1 MPITSADIKLMQS
14 ERLTDNTDGGGRMSG
29 TEVVDGVSNNLFPDI
44 SSLDRVYGRVNLRKA
59 FAAVLTDTT
68 DVLLGA
74 HAILDS
80 LPADTNVTV
89 VMFQTGSHTDE
100 RADAAVAQDYPA
112 ATPKLLGSISVL
124 AANATT
130 IQFATAYPPQPGDLL
145 KITYVYFPPGGPNS
159 NLELY
164 TSVISISLVSG
175 QTYNVTLKDSLPG
188 GTGYS
193 TYSIYLL
200 AGAEAYGAA
209 TLASPVMSG
218 NSVVVS
224 SVKTRLAP
232 SYAGADPSI
241 IGLDPTKLPANG
253 LVYIFRPGDL
263 IVVHETTDT
272 AMPNPLSAGQ
282 VVTLPRDN
290 LASCL
295 LLDQTGAIVPTT
307 KYTVNLVA
315 GTVTMATPLD
325 LTGYTQPLIA
335 RHRIEDMLLV
345 SAVDEPTNTL
355 TTAGSITHAFPA
367 TTTLVSSAALIGDMQ
382 ARVENMFDQQT
393 WANAWADA
401 VSGSAA
407 SSTYNSNVYPIA
419 VTNRGAIKERWV
431 IMFTSA
437 TAFKVI
443 GETVGE
449 IALGDTSTNCA
460 PTNPATGVPYFT
472 IQALGWGT
480 GWSAGNAVRF
490 NTAGANAPL
499 WIARC
504 VIQGSPTQTSDSFS
518 VQIRG
523 DVNA

>member
-14 ERLTDNTDGGGRMSG
+14 ERLTDNADGGGRMSG
-29 TEVVDGVSNNLFPDI
+29 NEVVDGVSNNLFPDI

-59 FAAVLTDTT
+59 FASVLTDTT

-100 RADAAVAQDYPA
+100 RADAAAAQDYPA
-112 ATPKLLGSISVL
+112 ATPKLLGSISVM
-124 AANATT
+124 AAWETT
-130 IQFATAYPPQPGDLL
+130 IQFATAYPPKPDDLL
-145 KITYVYFPPGGPNS
+145 KITYVFSPNVGPSLNF
-159 NLELY
+159 ELY

-175 QTYNVTLKDSLPG
+175 QTYDVTLNDSLPG
-188 GTGYS
+188 GGGYLN
-193 TYSIYLL
+193 YSIYILE
-200 AGAEAYGAA
+200 GAKAYGAA
-209 TLASPVMSG
+209 ILAAPESSG
-218 NSVVVS
+218 NSLTVS
-224 SVKTRLAP
+224 GVQTRLAP
-232 SYAGADPSI
+232 SYSGADPAI
-241 IGLDPTKLPANG
+241 IGLDPTKLPPNG

-272 AMPNPLSAGQ
+272 TMPNPLSAGQ
-282 VVTLPRDN
+282 VVALPRGD

-295 LLDQTGAIVPTT
+295 LLDQAGTIVATA
-307 KYTVNLVA
+307 KYTVDLTA

-325 LTGYTQPLIA
+325 LTVYTEPLIA

-355 TTAGSITHAFPA
+355 TTAGSITHSFPA
-367 TTTLVSSAALIGDMQ
+367 TTTLVSSAALIGDTQ
-382 ARVENMFDQQT
+382 ARVVNIFDQQT

-407 SSTYNSNVYPIA
+407 SSTYNSNVYPLA
-419 VTNRGAIKERWV
+419 VTNRGAIKERWAIV
-431 IMFTSA
+431 FTSA

-449 IALGDTSTNCA
+449 IALGDTATDCA
-460 PTNPATGVPYFT
+460 PVNPATGAPYFT

-480 GWSAGNAVRF
+480 GWSGGNAVRF
-490 NTAGANAPL
+490 NTEGANSPL

-504 VIQGSPTQTSDSFS
+504 VIQGDPSQPSDSFAI
-518 VQIRG
+518 QIRG